1 MGAKMHP
8 VLFERLKRPITDFAD
23 VAEASSVAEAEV
35 VHMTPS
41 LPLASPA
48 QLVLPLVLEV
58 QVFPKLLHPVELEE
72 ALHAHGLLTMAR
84 AVLVNCRSGH

>member
-23 VAEASSVAEAEV
+23 VAEASSVVAEAEV
-35 VHMTPS
+35 VHVTPS

-48 QLVLPLVLEV
+48 QLV
-58 QVFPKLLHPVELEE
+58 FS
-72 ALHAHGLLTMAR
+72 
-84 AVLVNCRSGH
+84 RSGH

>member
-8 VLFERLKRPITDFAD
+8 VLFERLKGPITDFAD

-35 VHMTPS
+35 VHMAPS

-48 QLVLPLVLEV
+48 QLV
-58 QVFPKLLHPVELEE
+58 FS
-72 ALHAHGLLTMAR
+72 
-84 AVLVNCRSGH
+84 RSGH